1 MLALHLGG
9 LVPRRRAARTV
20 PQTCAPA
27 TLSPP
32 TPQAAPPGVAYVARL
47 VKQLI
52 AAADGDGQELDE
64 ALLQLQVALLQAAA
78 GATDQQQVRTTKQA
92 TD

>member
-1 MLALHLGG
+1 
-9 LVPRRRAARTV
+9 
-20 PQTCAPA
+20 
-27 TLSPP
+27 
-32 TPQAAPPGVAYVARL
+32 